1 MRGLNADHSEE
12 LHVNP
17 VKVLVTLP
25 AWCWYV
31 GLSPRYWLCPL
42 LAPAGRLLQ
51 FLLFVAATLF
61 VLVSS
66 LQALTAV
73 GRAGQALQVRAV
85 ALRALPLRQDPAD
98 DALAGA
104 GDDHVSHVQQ
114 LRGQDTIVQL
124 ELPTKPRGEKVGL
137 R

>member
-1 MRGLNADHSEE
+1 MF
-12 LHVNP
+12 
-17 VKVLVTLP
+17 VTPSL
-25 AWCWYV
+25 
-31 GLSPRYWLCPL
+31 
-42 LAPAGRLLQ
+42 
-51 FLLFVAATLF
+51 

-66 LQALTAV
+66 LQTLTAV

-124 ELPTKPRGEKVGL
+124 ELPTKSRERSKIL
-137 R
+137 LMFLDSMKQ